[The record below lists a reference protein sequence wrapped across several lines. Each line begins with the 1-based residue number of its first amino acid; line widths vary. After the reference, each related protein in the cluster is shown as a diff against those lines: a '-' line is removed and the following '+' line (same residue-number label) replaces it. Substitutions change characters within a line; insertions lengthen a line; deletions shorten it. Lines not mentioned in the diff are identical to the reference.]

1 MRNYFPKE
9 NLNNIVVLADKNHLS
24 QYDIALKI
32 FWLRISDFCLVTA
45 TVKSLLWEHS
55 IQQAQYSWR
64 PELKSWFKILQV
76 PNV

>member
-32 FWLRISDFCLVTA
+32 F
-45 TVKSLLWEHS
+45 
-55 IQQAQYSWR
+55 
-64 PELKSWFKILQV
+64 
-76 PNV
+76 